1 MQLNIYKPNFKSKK
15 LIKKTRKYL
24 TGDYN
29 KKIARDVFEGKN
41 KGYYIFIQ
49 NKFIQIE
56 VIDEIPRTYNGKVQR
71 RKLAE
76 KGQGMYYEKVCKVI
90 SNLFRYYSDGCRLWE
105 QRAGTENIWE
115 PGSARTG

>member
-1 MQLNIYKPNFKSKK
+1 MKINVTFSSSHKRNR

-56 VIDEIPRTYNGKVQR
+56 VIDESK
-71 RKLAE
+71 
-76 KGQGMYYEKVCKVI
+76 
-90 SNLFRYYSDGCRLWE
+90 
-105 QRAGTENIWE
+105 ENIAE
-115 PGSARTG
+115 IKNPSSSIFFNAE

>member
-1 MQLNIYKPNFKSKK
+1 MKINVTFSSSHKRNR

-56 VIDEIPRTYNGKVQR
+56 VIDESK
-71 RKLAE
+71 
-76 KGQGMYYEKVCKVI
+76 
-90 SNLFRYYSDGCRLWE
+90 
-105 QRAGTENIWE
+105 ENIAE
-115 PGSARTG
+115 IKNYLEFLFYNSYIGISYENNQGIELRLNNVECFKL

>member
-1 MQLNIYKPNFKSKK
+1 MKINVTFPSSHKRSK

-41 KGYYIFIQ
+41 KGYYVFIQ

-56 VIDEIPRTYNGKVQR
+56 VIDKS
-71 RKLAE
+71 K
-76 KGQGMYYEKVCKVI
+76 
-90 SNLFRYYSDGCRLWE
+90 
-105 QRAGTENIWE
+105 ENIADIE
-115 PGSARTG
+115 SYLEFLFYNSYIGISYENNQGIELRLNNVECFKL

>member
-29 KKIARDVFEGKN
+29 KKIAKDVFEGKN
-41 KGYYIFIQ
+41 KGYYVLIQ

-56 VIDEIPRTYNGKVQR
+56 VIDESK
-71 RKLAE
+71 
-76 KGQGMYYEKVCKVI
+76 
-90 SNLFRYYSDGCRLWE
+90 
-105 QRAGTENIWE
+105 ENIAE
-115 PGSARTG
+115 IKNYLEFLFYNSYIGISLENNQGINLKLKDVKCFEC